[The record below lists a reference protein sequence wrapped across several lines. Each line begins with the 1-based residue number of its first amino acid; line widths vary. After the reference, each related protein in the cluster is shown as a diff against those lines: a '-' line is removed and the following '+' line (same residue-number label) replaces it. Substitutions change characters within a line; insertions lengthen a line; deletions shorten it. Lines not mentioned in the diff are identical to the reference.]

1 MSEVIA
7 SPLPPPIPRSRSQ
20 VCAFVSYADELVRA
34 CAAVTTCMLC
44 RRRNRDRFNPGVRWR
59 TDNFSVGRRDA
70 QYHGGDSYRAC
81 PGLQLH
87 RYRMIRGRGRGEGGR
102 ELPSAHRSVP
112 YRYCHS
118 HPQLGTDIAT
128 GTDTRITQKAVISDK
143 LHHRIGKRI
152 S

>member
-7 SPLPPPIPRSRSQ
+7 SPLPPPIPRSHSQ
-20 VCAFVSYADELVRA
+20 VCAFVSYADEL
-34 CAAVTTCMLC
+34 TTSTGMLC
-44 RRRNRDRFNPGVRWR
+44 RRRNRDRSNPGVRRR

-81 PGLQLH
+81 PGLQ
-87 RYRMIRGRGRGEGGR
+87 GRGEGGR

-112 YRYCHS
+112 YRYRHS

-128 GTDTRITQKAVISDK
+128 GADTRITQKAVISDK